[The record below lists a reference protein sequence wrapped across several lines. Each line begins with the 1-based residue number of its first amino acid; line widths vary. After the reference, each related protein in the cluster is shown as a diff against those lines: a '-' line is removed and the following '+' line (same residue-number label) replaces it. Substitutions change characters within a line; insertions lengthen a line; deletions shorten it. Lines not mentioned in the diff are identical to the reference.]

1 MDDGVLPAAGGAGG
15 AIAGWLLEHG
25 RRIAAPEELL
35 DQLCQRLIDQGVPID
50 RVGLHS
56 RTLHPQVSGT
66 RVLWR
71 RGVQRIEETAYRR
84 DDESLGEA
92 YRTSPLKA
100 VYDGGRPIRRRLE
113 GPEAVLDFPVL
124 AELRDEGLTD
134 YLVMP
139 LISIDSEVRSLTS
152 WGSRRPG
159 GFGELD
165 IATIAGV
172 LPAFAA
178 LAEIHERRRM
188 TSTLLD
194 TYLGSD
200 AGRRVLGGQIQ
211 RGDGVTIAAALWFC
225 DLRDF
230 TSLSDEL
237 PGDAVIALLNDYFG
251 CMAGPVQARGGEVL
265 KFIGDAMLAIFP
277 IRDDLDRDRACN
289 TALAAAIA
297 ALAGL
302 DALNAE
308 RSGQQKPPL
317 RIGLA
322 LHTGSVM
329 YGNIGAPNRL
339 DFTVIGPAVNLV
351 TRIESLCKP
360 LGHRL
365 LASAR
370 FASPCGSQLVSIGRH
385 ALKGIAE
392 PQQIFTLPGA

>member
-1 MDDGVLPAAGGAGG
+1 MDDGVLPAAGVPGG

-71 RGVQRIEETAYRR
+71 RGVERIEETAYRR

-100 VYDGGRPIRRRLE
+100 VYDSGRPIRRRLE
-113 GPEAVLDFPVL
+113 GAAAVLDFPVL

-139 LISIDSEVRSLTS
+139 LISIDNEARSLTS

-178 LAEIHERRRM
+178 LAEIHERRRL

-200 AGRRVLGGQIQ
+200 AGRRVLGGQIR

-230 TSLSDEL
+230 TGLSDEL
-237 PGDAVIALLNDYFG
+237 PGDAVIGLLNDYFG

-277 IRDDLDRDRACN
+277 IRDDLDRDRACH
-289 TALAAAIA
+289 TALSAAIA
-297 ALAGL
+297 ALEAL

-308 RSGQQKPPL
+308 RSTQQKPPL

-360 LGHRL
+360 LGYRL

>member
-1 MDDGVLPAAGGAGG
+1 MDDGVLPVDGGPGG

-25 RRIAAPEELL
+25 RRIAEPEELL

-71 RGVQRIEETAYRR
+71 RGVQRIAETAYRR

-100 VYDGGRPIRRRLE
+100 VYDSGRPIRRRLE
-113 GPEAVLDFPVL
+113 GAAAVLDFPVL
-124 AELRDEGLTD
+124 TELRDEGLTD

-139 LISIDSEVRSLTS
+139 LISIDNEARSLTS

-178 LAEIHERRRM
+178 LAEIHERRRL

-200 AGRRVLGGQIQ
+200 AGRRVLGGQIR

-230 TSLSDEL
+230 TGLSDEL
-237 PGDAVIALLNDYFG
+237 PGDAVIGLLNDYFA

-277 IRDDLDRDRACN
+277 IRDDLDRDRACH

-297 ALAGL
+297 ALEGL

-308 RSGQQKPPL
+308 RVTQQKPPL
-317 RIGLA
+317 RVGLG

-360 LGHRL
+360 LGRRL

-370 FASPCGSQLVSIGRH
+370 FASPCGSQLVGIGRH
-385 ALKGIAE
+385 TLKGIAE

>member
-1 MDDGVLPAAGGAGG
+1 MDDGVLPASGGPGG

-84 DDESLGEA
+84 GDESLGEA

-100 VYDGGRPIRRRLE
+100 VYDSGRPIRRRLE

-124 AELRDEGLTD
+124 TELRDEGLTD

-237 PGDAVIALLNDYFG
+237 PGDAVIGLLNDYFA
-251 CMAGPVQARGGEVL
+251 CVAAPVQARGGEVL

-277 IRDDLDRDRACN
+277 IRDDLDRDRACH
-289 TALAAAIA
+289 TALAAAVA
-297 ALAGL
+297 ALEAL

-308 RSGQQKPPL
+308 RGAEQKPPL

-322 LHTGSVM
+322 LHTGSVV

-339 DFTVIGPAVNLV
+339 DFTVIGPSVNLV

-360 LGHRL
+360 LGRRL

-392 PQQIFTLPGA
+392 PQEIFTLPGA

>member
-1 MDDGVLPAAGGAGG
+1 MDDGAPAVAGMPGG

-35 DQLCQRLIDQGVPID
+35 DQLCRRLIDQGVPID

-56 RTLHPQVSGT
+56 RTLHPQVAGT

-71 RGVQRIEETAYRR
+71 RGTERIEETAYRR
-84 DDESLGEA
+84 DDQALGEA
-92 YRTSPLKA
+92 YRLSPLKA
-100 VYDGGRPIRRRLE
+100 VYDSGRPIRRKLE
-113 GPEAVLDFPVL
+113 GPAVVLDFPVL
-124 AELRDEGLTD
+124 AELGAEGVTD

-152 WGSRRPG
+152 WASRRPG

-188 TSTLLD
+188 TSILLD

-200 AGRRVLGGQIQ
+200 AGRRVLGGQIK
-211 RGDGVTIAAALWFC
+211 RGDGITIAAALWFC

-237 PGDAVIALLNDYFG
+237 PGDAVIGLLNDYFA
-251 CMAGPVQARGGEVL
+251 CMAEPVLARGGEVL

-277 IRDDLDRDRACN
+277 IRDDLDRDRACH
-289 TALAAAIA
+289 TALTAAVA

-302 DALNAE
+302 DALNAG
-308 RSGQQKPPL
+308 RRAAAKPPL
-317 RIGLA
+317 GVGLA
-322 LHTGSVM
+322 LHTGPVM

-360 LGHRL
+360 LGRRL

-370 FASPCGSQLVSIGRH
+370 FASPCGSQLVGIGRH

-392 PQQIFTLPGA
+392 PQAIFTRPDA

>member
-1 MDDGVLPAAGGAGG
+1 MDDGVLAPAGDPGG

-100 VYDGGRPIRRRLE
+100 VYDSGRPIRRRLE
-113 GPEAVLDFPVL
+113 GAAAVLDFPVL

-139 LISIDSEVRSLTS
+139 LISIDNEARSLTS

-159 GFGELD
+159 GFGDLD

-200 AGRRVLGGQIQ
+200 AGRRVLGGQIR

-230 TSLSDEL
+230 TGLSDEL
-237 PGDAVIALLNDYFG
+237 PGDAVIGLLNDYFA

-277 IRDDLDRDRACN
+277 IHDDLDRDRACH
-289 TALAAAIA
+289 TALATAIA
-297 ALAGL
+297 ALEAL

-308 RSGQQKPPL
+308 RVTQQKPAL

-360 LGHRL
+360 LGRRL